1 MTSKHSYNFYKNYT
15 PPFPFNRPNV
25 ATILSK
31 LRIRLLRKDVEQ
43 LSKHCSNE
51 IFTCSN
57 GIRLSIHKH
66 IKAGHTKTLFLIPG
80 YLSHHETSYMLSSLV
95 EFFKLGWNI
104 IRINPV
110 DHGDTLPLN
119 KDIYHALQ
127 HDLVAEC
134 IDSYINNDNQCHALM
149 GFSFGGNY
157 ALRIGTMDVATKIKK
172 IVAISPMIDHEYS
185 INLMRS
191 PIFKKY
197 YREKWQKTFRYKQE
211 NWPELKLKEV
221 LNKKDFYEVTA
232 SLLPQILPKF
242 ENVKEYFE
250 SYKITNDVTAKL
262 KTTATLITAENDPV
276 VPISTFKHLEKD
288 PHISLLIT
296 KHGGHNGFIENYAFE
311 DFSIKLAIE
320 EFDAL

>member
-1 MTSKHSYNFYKNYT
+1 MTSKHYYNFYKDFT
-15 PPFPFNRPNV
+15 PPFPFNRPNIT
-25 ATILSK
+25 TILSK

-43 LSKHCSNE
+43 LSRYYSTD

-57 GIRLSIHKH
+57 GIRLSVHKN
-66 IKAGHTKTLFLIPG
+66 IKADYTKTLFLIPG

-95 EFFKLGWNI
+95 EFFNRGWNI

-127 HDLVAEC
+127 HDLVAQC
-134 IDSYINNDNQCHALM
+134 INSYIKDDKQDYALM

-157 ALRIGTMDVATKIKK
+157 ALRIGTLDVATKIKK

-185 INLMRS
+185 INRMRS

-197 YREKWQKTFRYKQE
+197 YREKWQKTFRYKQA
-211 NWPELKLKEV
+211 NWPELKFNEV
-221 LNKKDFYEVTA
+221 LNKEDFNEVTA
-232 SLLPQILPKF
+232 SLLPRILPDFKDI
-242 ENVKEYFE
+242 KEYFN
-250 SYKITNDVTAKL
+250 SYKITNNVTAKL
-262 KTTATLITAENDPV
+262 KTAATLITAENDPV
-276 VPISTFKHLEKD
+276 VPISTFKHLEND
-288 PHISLLIT
+288 PYISLLVT

-320 EFDAL
+320 EFDA

>member
-1 MTSKHSYNFYKNYT
+1 MTSKQSYNFYKDFT
-15 PPFPFNRPNV
+15 PPFPFNRPNI

-43 LSKHCSNE
+43 LSKFYSTE
-51 IFTCSN
+51 IFTCGN
-57 GIRLSIHKH
+57 GIRLSVHKN
-66 IKAGHTKTLFLIPG
+66 IKADHTKTLFLIPG

-95 EFFKLGWNI
+95 EFFQRGWNI

-119 KDIYHALQ
+119 KDMYHALQ

-134 IDSYINNDNQCHALM
+134 INSYIKDDNQDYALM

-157 ALRIGTMDVATKIKK
+157 ALRIGTLDVATKIKK

-185 INLMRS
+185 IDRMQS

-211 NWPELKLKEV
+211 NWPEYKFDEV
-221 LNKKDFYEVTA
+221 LQKETFTEMTA
-232 SLLPQILPKF
+232 SLMPAILPEF
-242 ENVKEYFE
+242 TNIKEYFD
-250 SYKITNDVTAKL
+250 SYKITNKVTAKL
-262 KTTATLITAENDPV
+262 KTVATLITAKNDPV
-276 VPISTFKHLEKD
+276 VPISTFKHLEND
-288 PHISLLIT
+288 PHISLLVT

-320 EFDAL
+320 EFDA